1 MRKRDY
7 SNHLQHFGVAHK
19 TPKKPKNKKAN
30 PEYSGRFVLV
40 LILIII
46 LLFIVFKS
54 SFFKIKKI
62 AISGTLNSQLIDET
76 ERSIKEYLTDHS
88 NYLFLNKNKLKE
100 YTKERVQLEKLDINK
115 VFPNKLEIDISPE
128 IQAML
133 WQKDQEYFL
142 IDNQGIV
149 ETQINLSQL
158 EWELPTVTLA
168 TTTRVVVGGKLV
180 NDNFV
185 NFIKEFNKEFKKI
198 NINNLNINKYI
209 IQDFQGREVKV
220 YTNEGW
226 YILVST
232 DNMVSNVLN
241 NLKSLVNE
249 KFKEEKPNQY
259 VDLRL
264 EDKVFYK

>member
-19 TPKKPKNKKAN
+19 VDKKPKTKKAKKIF
-30 PEYSGRFVLV
+30 RLV
-40 LILIII
+40 LILVIII
-46 LLFIVFKS
+46 LIIFIVFKS
-54 SFFKIKKI
+54 SFFKIKI
-62 AISGTLNSQLIDET
+62 ITISGTINSQLIDET
-76 ERSIKEYLTDHS
+76 ERNIKGYLADHS

-100 YTKERVQLEKLDINK
+100 YIDERVQLEKLDINK

-128 IQAML
+128 IPAML
-133 WQKDQEYFL
+133 WQEDQEYFL
-142 IDNQGIV
+142 IDSEGVV

-168 TTTRVVVGGKLV
+168 TTTRVLVGEKLV
-180 NDNFV
+180 NDNFI
-185 NFIKEFNKEFKKI
+185 NFIKEFNQEFKKI
-198 NINNLNINKYI
+198 SFDLNLEKYI
-209 IQDFQGREVKV
+209 ISDLEGREVKV
-220 YTNEGW
+220 YTNQGW

-264 EDKVFYK
+264 EDKIFYK